1 MIVLRGSRFLCCF
14 VGFVYKV
21 LNAGGLLFAKL
32 SRRRRHARARARVE
46 PHP

>member
-1 MIVLRGSRFLCCF
+1 MVAFCGSRFLCCF

-21 LNAGGLLFAKL
+21 LNGGGLLFAKL
-32 SRRRRHARARARVE
+32 TRRRRAGVE